1 MTQPQVGS
9 WASGVWNMVFV
20 GVDGAP
26 TSHCSNVDDSPY
38 VTVDSAPAIAEKPF
52 ISIDDNGLYYLN
64 IPPVKEDAAGV
75 DWTQDSSNQVSFEQ
89 VYVADN
95 KTDTADT
102 INGKLAA
109 GLHLVLSPGIYSL
122 DAPLQVTTDNQVI
135 LGLGLATLVPS
146 KGNSAIEVGDV
157 DGVRVAG
164 VLLQAGAT
172 SSPTLLKWGSKK
184 AAGDASNPG
193 VMSDIF
199 ARVGGPDSFE
209 TAAETM
215 VSVQRGN
222 VIGDVSVP
230 DRPHI
235 SASSCAS
242 CNFARGCEH
251 REP

>member
-1 MTQPQVGS
+1 MDGQEVGRKVIVGTLEEGTDEGYELDGTDDDGRYDGTEVEGVDEGIDVEGQDVGQLLLGFVVGEDEGTVVGS
-9 WASGVWNMVFV
+9 TV
-20 GVDGAP
+20 GFEDGNKDG
-26 TSHCSNVDDSPY
+26 TREGM
-38 VTVDSAPAIAEKPF
+38 AE
-52 ISIDDNGLYYLN
+52 G
-64 IPPVKEDAAGV
+64 KEDG
-75 DWTQDSSNQVSFEQ
+75 T
-89 VYVADN
+89 
-95 KTDTADT
+95 
-102 INGKLAA
+102 
-109 GLHLVLSPGIYSL
+109 
-122 DAPLQVTTDNQVI
+122 
-135 LGLGLATLVPS
+135 
-146 KGNSAIEVGDV
+146 EVGDV

-235 SASSCAS
+235 PASSCAS